1 MRIYL
6 RLLVA
11 FLLLSAGNVVY
22 AEAQQEKRVTGT
34 VTSEGEPLP
43 GVSVQVKGASS
54 GTITDI
60 DGNYSIEAPA
70 NGTIVFRFVGLR
82 TVEQAVNNRNV
93 INVTMESESK
103 ELEEVMVVAYATA
116 KKYSFTG
123 AASTMKAGEIE
134 KLQTSSVSRVLEGTV
149 SGVQASASSGQP
161 GTDAEIRIRGI
172 GSINASSAPLYV
184 VDGVPFDGSVNSINP
199 DDIASMTVLKDAA
212 SAALYGSRG
221 ANGVIIITTKQ
232 GQQDSKATVKVK
244 ATLGGSS
251 RAVRDYDRVNTNQ
264 YFELYWEALRNQYAK
279 SSDYTPATAAAQ
291 ASKDLVTKLMGGGPN
306 PYGTQ
311 YPQPVGT
318 DGKLAAGARPL
329 WNSDWSDAMEQQ
341 ALRTELNLSVSG
353 GGRANQYF
361 FSAGYLNDKGIA
373 LESGYQ
379 RFNLRSNVTSEMTSW
394 LKGSINLSF
403 AHSMQNYPVSSDSKT
418 SNVITAGRTMPG
430 FYPIYEMNTDG
441 SYKLDDN
448 GDRIYD
454 FGSYRP
460 SGSMAN
466 WNLPATLPL
475 DKSERMKDEFSGRT
489 YLEATI
495 IEGLKFK
502 TSFNF
507 DLINYNTLDYTNPK
521 IGPALENGGGSSR
534 LNSRTFSWTWNNI
547 ASYDKTIGDH
557 HFNVLAGME
566 AYSYRYD
573 ELTASR
579 TKMAQ
584 PDMPELVVGS
594 QLTGGSGYRIDYALV
609 GYLTQ
614 ALYDYQNKYFFSAS
628 FRRDGSSRMP
638 KANRYA
644 NFPSF
649 SAAWVLTNESF
660 MQNVEPLTSFKLRGS
675 WGKLGNQEIGN
686 YSYAPTMAAKYNY
699 YFGNQKV
706 IGMADN
712 IVANDKIKWETTTI
726 TDVGFDASFWKG
738 RISIT
743 FDWYNKLTSDIL
755 LKLAMP
761 YTYIGFL
768 DAPLQNAGKV
778 QNRGWE
784 LSANYFDHKGD
795 FSWNVGFNL
804 SSVRNKIVDDSGGI
818 DQKWETTINREGYPI
833 GAYYGLKAIGIYR
846 TEADLNRTNSKGEV
860 IKQDGTMP
868 ALGDIMYED
877 TDDSGN
883 VTSDDRVIIGNPF
896 PKMSYSFNLGFSW
909 KGIDVSTFWQ
919 GVAGIYRYNWSQATI
934 SNGGNMTT
942 EWLDRWS
949 EGNPNGSMPR
959 LGNTENE
966 VYSSFW
972 LKKSDYLRLKNMEI
986 GYTFPAHWLKG
997 IGVQNVR
1004 FYVAGTNLLTFTPL
1018 KNYDPEKSSGDMRN
1032 DVHPNTRTY
1041 SFVVNV
1047 KF

>member
-1 MRIYL
+1 MKLKNFLKKAICSVPIVVVRSILLLCIYL
-6 RLLVA
+6 SLGLVA
-11 FLLLSAGNVVY
+11 RA
-22 AEAQQEKRVTGT
+22 ATQQRKITVSGIVTD
-34 VTSEGEPLP
+34 SSGEPVIGASITEKGTSNGTISDVKGHFGISVSSTAILQISFIGYRTEEVTASPAKTSLKVILRENSEQLEEVVVVGYGVQKKANLTGSVASVNFKDVNTMPVANTTNMLQGRLP
-43 GVSVQVKGASS
+43 GVVLTNNGA
-54 GTITDI
+54 
-60 DGNYSIEAPA
+60 
-70 NGTIVFRFVGLR
+70 
-82 TVEQAVNNRNV
+82 QAGKD
-93 INVTMESESK
+93 T
-103 ELEEVMVVAYATA
+103 
-116 KKYSFTG
+116 
-123 AASTMKAGEIE
+123 
-134 KLQTSSVSRVLEGTV
+134 
-149 SGVQASASSGQP
+149 P
-161 GTDAEIRIRGI
+161 EIRIRGVGTLSGNNDPMVLI
-172 GSINASSAPLYV
+172 
-184 VDGVPFDGSVNSINP
+184 DGVEASVAQIAQIP
-199 DDIASMTVLKDAA
+199 AGDIDNVSVLKDAA
-212 SAALYGSRG
+212 SASIYGVRA
-221 ANGVIIITTKQ
+221 ANGVILITTKR
-232 GQQDSKATVKVK
+232 GMESKPAISYSGSIALQEATVLPDYV
-244 ATLGGSS
+244 GS
-251 RAVRDYDRVNTNQ
+251 YD
-264 YFELYWEALRNQYAK
+264 WAK
-279 SSDYTPATAAAQ
+279 MYNDAQGTDFYTPEMLQKIQDGSDPDHFANTDWTRELFHTAAMHQ
-291 ASKDLVTKLMGGGPN
+291 HH
-306 PYGTQ
+306 
-311 YPQPVGT
+311 
-318 DGKLAAGARPL
+318 
-329 WNSDWSDAMEQQ
+329 
-341 ALRTELNLSVSG
+341 LSVSG
-353 GGRANQYF
+353 GGKDTHYMISTSYFNQ
-361 FSAGYLNDKGIA
+361 SGILKETGY
-373 LESGYQ
+373 E
-379 RFNLRSNVTSEMTSW
+379 RFNFRSNVDAKLGIVKIGLNLAGSKEKTDAPVKNITGDGLMRALTWYTRPTVPVKYSNGHWGCVDGTSISQTVFKNPVEELYQGKKDDYSYHFD
-394 LKGSINLSF
+394 GNVF
-403 AHSMQNYPVSSDSKT
+403 AEVDIWK
-418 SNVITAGRTMPG
+418 
-430 FYPIYEMNTDG
+430 
-441 SYKLDDN
+441 
-448 GDRIYD
+448 
-454 FGSYRP
+454 
-460 SGSMAN
+460 
-466 WNLPATLPL
+466 
-475 DKSERMKDEFSGRT
+475 
-489 YLEATI
+489 
-495 IEGLKFK
+495 GLKFRSSLAYK
-502 TSFNF
+502 FFMNDVSTFVPKDMRVYDADGNVLNTMGTNSVNDYHYLSTTYTNENILTYNVRIGKHEIAALLGHSVQAWREDLTNAYKENLSTDNLYELDAATANPNATGSAAEYALQSFF
-507 DLINYNTLDYTNPK
+507 GRVNYNYDNRYLF
-521 IGPALENGGGSSR
+521 E
-534 LNSRTFSWTWNNI
+534 FNI
-547 ASYDKTIGDH
+547 
-557 HFNVLAGME
+557 
-566 AYSYRYD
+566 
-573 ELTASR
+573 
-579 TKMAQ
+579 
-584 PDMPELVVGS
+584 
-594 QLTGGSGYRIDYALV
+594 
-609 GYLTQ
+609 
-614 ALYDYQNKYFFSAS
+614 
-628 FRRDGSSRMP
+628 RRDGSSRMP

-1041 SFVVNV
+1041 SFGVNV

>member
-1 MRIYL
+1 
-6 RLLVA
+6 
-11 FLLLSAGNVVY
+11 
-22 AEAQQEKRVTGT
+22 
-34 VTSEGEPLP
+34 
-43 GVSVQVKGASS
+43 
-54 GTITDI
+54 
-60 DGNYSIEAPA
+60 
-70 NGTIVFRFVGLR
+70 
-82 TVEQAVNNRNV
+82 
-93 INVTMESESK
+93 
-103 ELEEVMVVAYATA
+103 
-116 KKYSFTG
+116 
-123 AASTMKAGEIE
+123 
-134 KLQTSSVSRVLEGTV
+134 
-149 SGVQASASSGQP
+149 
-161 GTDAEIRIRGI
+161 
-172 GSINASSAPLYV
+172 
-184 VDGVPFDGSVNSINP
+184 
-199 DDIASMTVLKDAA
+199 
-212 SAALYGSRG
+212 
-221 ANGVIIITTKQ
+221 
-232 GQQDSKATVKVK
+232 
-244 ATLGGSS
+244 
-251 RAVRDYDRVNTNQ
+251 
-264 YFELYWEALRNQYAK
+264 
-279 SSDYTPATAAAQ
+279 
-291 ASKDLVTKLMGGGPN
+291 
-306 PYGTQ
+306 
-311 YPQPVGT
+311 
-318 DGKLAAGARPL
+318 
-329 WNSDWSDAMEQQ
+329 
-341 ALRTELNLSVSG
+341 
-353 GGRANQYF
+353 
-361 FSAGYLNDKGIA
+361 
-373 LESGYQ
+373 
-379 RFNLRSNVTSEMTSW
+379 
-394 LKGSINLSF
+394 
-403 AHSMQNYPVSSDSKT
+403 
-418 SNVITAGRTMPG
+418 
-430 FYPIYEMNTDG
+430 
-441 SYKLDDN
+441 
-448 GDRIYD
+448 
-454 FGSYRP
+454 
-460 SGSMAN
+460 
-466 WNLPATLPL
+466 
-475 DKSERMKDEFSGRT
+475 
-489 YLEATI
+489 
-495 IEGLKFK
+495 
-502 TSFNF
+502 
-507 DLINYNTLDYTNPK
+507 
-521 IGPALENGGGSSR
+521 
-534 LNSRTFSWTWNNI
+534 
-547 ASYDKTIGDH
+547 
-557 HFNVLAGME
+557 
-566 AYSYRYD
+566 
-573 ELTASR
+573 
-579 TKMAQ
+579 
-584 PDMPELVVGS
+584 
-594 QLTGGSGYRIDYALV
+594 
-609 GYLTQ
+609 
-614 ALYDYQNKYFFSAS
+614 
-628 FRRDGSSRMP
+628 MP

-706 IGMADN
+706 IGMADD

-1041 SFVVNV
+1041 SFGVNV